1 MDKNQEKTIQ
11 EFERLERIAIRI
23 VTKNKVTWGDFVIS
37 TFSIMVDVSIKI
49 YAMSIMDCKKELRI
63 GLAYV
68 LSKMDNYYGSK
79 KKD

>member
-37 TFSIMVDVSIKI
+37 MFSIMVDVSIKI